1 MKNNNEHSLR
11 ELTLQFINQSGKQ
24 QLFAERTIL
33 DKWPEYI
40 GELCAGQ
47 TKCISIR
54 NGVLKVKVPNAALRF
69 ELLGRKTMIINKI
82 NADYDVPVVSDI
94 LFF

>member
-1 MKNNNEHSLR
+1 MKDGNEHSLR
-11 ELTLQFINQSGKQ
+11 ELALQFVNKSGKQ

-47 TKCISIR
+47 TKCTSIL
-54 NGVLKVKVPNAALRF
+54 NGVLKVKVTNAALRF
-69 ELLGRKTMIINKI
+69 ELQGRKSMIIDKI
-82 NADYDVPVVSDI
+82 NADYTIPVVRDI